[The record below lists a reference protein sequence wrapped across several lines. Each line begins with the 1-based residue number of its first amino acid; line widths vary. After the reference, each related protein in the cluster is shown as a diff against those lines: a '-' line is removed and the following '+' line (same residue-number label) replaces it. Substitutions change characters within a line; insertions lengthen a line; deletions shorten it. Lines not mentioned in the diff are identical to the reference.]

1 MVHMTVKDQL
11 RLRIIT
17 INMPDYIIDGIYG
30 NLIKTDLF
38 HLFCHQVCRIF
49 FLHAQARRLN
59 QVLGEADETLPV
71 DFNGALVHKFISGAR
86 DSTVFR
92 SFCSDF
98 FMFLSQY

>member
-1 MVHMTVKDQL
+1 MTVKDQL

-59 QVLGEADETLPV
+59 QVLGEADETRPV
-71 DFNGALVHKFISGAR
+71 DFKGMLVHNLINILNMPS
-86 DSTVFR
+86 
-92 SFCSDF
+92 
-98 FMFLSQY
+98 